1 VPLCPPGG
9 VLDPRPQGLEY
20 VILQVADESG
30 AGGIGYTHCHIR
42 VEELRGLQL
51 PTNEEVLE

>member
-1 VPLCPPGG
+1 
-9 VLDPRPQGLEY
+9 